1 MDIKDFVS
9 IAEDGTLK
17 INEDGFRSALD
28 KHTTGS
34 IETFKK
40 NSMADLKTT
49 IRNELE
55 AEAKLSADEK
65 LKKDRDDF
73 EAYKKQEY
81 VKLNQ
86 DKAKALFEGKG
97 LSEKETEIYLKQVT
111 DNADSLEILKTLMAE
126 REKIMS
132 DFKQKTLQE
141 LQSGQNSG
149 TGKTIVI
156 DNGKAE
162 DVKKSYTADDIKN
175 KYRI

>member
-49 IRNELE
+49 IRSELE

-73 EAYKKQEY
+73 EAYKRQEY

-132 DFKQKTLQE
+132 DLKKKALEE
-141 LQSGQNSG
+141 LQSGQSG
-149 TGKTIVI
+149 STNKTIVI
-156 DNGKAE
+156 DNGKTDE
-162 DVKKSYTADDIKN
+162 PKKGYSVDDIKN

>member
-49 IRNELE
+49 IRSELE

-86 DKAKALFEGKG
+86 DKAKAMFEGKG
-97 LSEKETEIYLKQVT
+97 LSEKEMEIYLKQVT
-111 DNADSLEILKTLMAE
+111 DNADSLEILQTLMAE
-126 REKIMS
+126 REKVMS
-132 DFKQKTLQE
+132 DLKKKALEE
-141 LQSGQNSG
+141 LQSGQSG
-149 TGKTIVI
+149 STNKTIVI
-156 DNGKAE
+156 GNGKTDE
-162 DVKKSYTADDIKN
+162 PKKGYSVDDIKN